1 MHHSDIIAGKP
12 APTGLMQLLWGAAA
26 GDSGAGAGL
35 MHHSDFIAGKPAP
48 TGLMQLLWGAGCRR
62 FGGWGWSD
70 APQRFHRGQA
80 RSHRFDA
87 AVVGSW
93 LPAIPTG
100 LMQLLWGLAAGDSHR
115 FDAVVVGAGLPAIRA
130 LAQR

>member
-12 APTGLMQLLWGAAA
+12 APTGLMQLLWGLAV

-48 TGLMQLLWGAGCRR
+48 TGLMQLFWGA
-62 FGGWGWSD
+62 
-70 APQRFHRGQA
+70 
-80 RSHRFDA
+80 
-87 AVVGSW
+87 
-93 LPAIPTG
+93 
-100 LMQLLWGLAAGDSHR
+100 AAGDSHR
-115 FDAVVVGAGLPAIRA
+115 FEAAVVGAGLPAIRA